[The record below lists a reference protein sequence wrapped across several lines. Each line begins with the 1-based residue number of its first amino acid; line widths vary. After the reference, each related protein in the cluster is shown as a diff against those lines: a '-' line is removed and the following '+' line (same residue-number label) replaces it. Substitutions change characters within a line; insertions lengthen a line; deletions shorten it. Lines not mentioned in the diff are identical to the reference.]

1 MDNHQIIETLDNIIK
16 DITKAKNAL
25 KANNVTLKSN
35 ATISLADEIN
45 SVPDS
50 IKASKE
56 LEGFNGGQ
64 NTLKGGFIYP
74 NSESV
79 NELNDSNTT
88 VAKADEYEV
97 PVGKYLNLTFPTASI
112 ISGTG

>member
-1 MDNHQIIETLDNIIK
+1 MDNHQIVETLDNIIK

-50 IKASKE
+50 IKASSS

-74 NSESV
+74 NSDNV
-79 NELNDSNTT
+79 RELNDSNTT
-88 VAKADEYEV
+88 VVKAEEYEV
-97 PVGKYLNLTFPTASI
+97 PTDKYLTLTFPTWSWE
-112 ISGTG
+112 S

>member
-1 MDNHQIIETLDNIIK
+1 MDNHQIVETLENIIK

-50 IKASKE
+50 IKASNS

-64 NTLKGGFIYP
+64 NTLKGR
-74 NSESV
+74 
-79 NELNDSNTT
+79 
-88 VAKADEYEV
+88 
-97 PVGKYLNLTFPTASI
+97 
-112 ISGTG
+112 